1 MRTLVV
7 GLGTQGNKR
16 VKYIQ
21 KELVGTVDPFNE
33 NATYS
38 DISQAP
44 IESYDSVFLCVPDSE
59 KIALIKRCISNGKHI
74 LVEKPL
80 SSDNEIDLTELQASS
95 IDSKVFIYTA
105 YNHRFEPHFVNIKNH
120 IEKKEIGKLYSIRM
134 FYGNGTS
141 QLVKS
146 SYWRD
151 KGMGVISDLAPHLLD
166 TLAFWFGVIK
176 LNDVSLIHHN
186 FETLS
191 PDHAIIHFNIND
203 VAVEL
208 EMSLCMWKNTFTC
221 DIVGEKGSL
230 HMSSLCKW
238 GPSTLSYRERVLP
251 TGIPKERT
259 FKIEKQDPTWE
270 QEHQHFFNQI
280 YNKNSTDLSTDI
292 WISRNLNEFET
303 LM

>member
-230 HMSSLCKW
+230 HMSTLCKW

-280 YNKNSTDLSTDI
+280 CNKNSTDLSTDI
-292 WISRNLNEFET
+292 WISRNLNEFEK

>member
-7 GLGTQGNKR
+7 GLGTQGDKR
-16 VKYIQ
+16 LKFIQ
-21 KELVGTVDPFNE
+21 KELAGTVDPLNK
-33 NATYS
+33 NANYS
-38 DISQAP
+38 DISQVP

-59 KIALIKRCISNGKHI
+59 KIELIKQCISNGKHV

-80 SSDNEIDLTELQASS
+80 SSDNETDLTELQASS
-95 IDSKVFIYTA
+95 IESNVFIYTA
-105 YNHRFEPHFVNIKNH
+105 YNHRFEPHFMNIKKH

-146 SYWRD
+146 SNWRD

-166 TLAFWFGVIK
+166 TLAFWIGATK

-191 PDHAIIHFNIND
+191 PDHAIIHFNMNN

-221 DIVGEKGSL
+221 DIVGEEGSL

-238 GPSTLSYRERVLP
+238 GPSILTYRERVLP
-251 TGIPKERT
+251 TGIPKEKT

-270 QEHQHFFNQI
+270 EEHQHFFSQI
-280 YNKNSTDLSTDI
+280 ITQKLTDLSTDI
-292 WISRNLNEFET
+292 WISKKLRDFEA